1 MQGYIL
7 RRLLYAIPTVIGVS
21 IIIFLAMRVVPGDP
35 VVVMFGDEPEL
46 IRPEDRAK
54 IEADLGLSDPLPV
67 QYLNWLK
74 DIGTGKLG
82 VSFWRGDTVADL
94 IKRRGPITV
103 EIAILAIILAWVVG
117 VPVGILS
124 ALHQN
129 SWADYVAR
137 FLTVLFLAIPSFW
150 LASLAVLLLL
160 LVWGWAAPL
169 GVIDIWDDP
178 IENLQ
183 IVLRPA
189 IVLGLAVSAYIAR
202 MTPFHLARGH

>member
-54 IEADLGLSDPLPV
+54 IEADLGLSDPLVV
-67 QYLNWLK
+67 QYGKWIK

-94 IKRRGPITV
+94 I
-103 EIAILAIILAWVVG
+103 
-117 VPVGILS
+117 
-124 ALHQN
+124 
-129 SWADYVAR
+129 
-137 FLTVLFLAIPSFW
+137 
-150 LASLAVLLLL
+150 
-160 LVWGWAAPL
+160 
-169 GVIDIWDDP
+169 
-178 IENLQ
+178 
-183 IVLRPA
+183 
-189 IVLGLAVSAYIAR
+189 
-202 MTPFHLARGH
+202 